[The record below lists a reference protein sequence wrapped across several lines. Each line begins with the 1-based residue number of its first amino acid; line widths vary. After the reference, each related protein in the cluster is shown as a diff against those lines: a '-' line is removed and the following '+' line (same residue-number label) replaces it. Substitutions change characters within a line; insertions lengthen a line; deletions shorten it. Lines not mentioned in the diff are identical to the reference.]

1 MDKTPFLDKIETA
14 RLIEIGSGSKAAFH
28 LIQEDPSDPT
38 PPHLTP
44 TSPLPYGFP
53 PNTFIT
59 ESLDSY
65 LNDVTSTSLY
75 QRLSCTP
82 EVWEPVI
89 KETCLLTAQ
98 LPSSHPFQLAVRRHP
113 ITGALQDY
121 YEETTEPA
129 ATREECNEDV
139 IALLNLER
147 PDQLMTHPP
156 GFQRGA
162 DSDTAVPSTVGI
174 QDMFSSVKVDFSWV
188 ELQAAENKPED
199 SVAKE
204 SAEFDTELDT
214 VLKQAE
220 ENTPAVLKYTNTS
233 KSLKLPRGS
242 YEYTVVEDSVSEIR
256 NYSDLLPH
264 PAIKFNF
271 ELDIFQKRAVLLLE
285 QHESLFVAAHTS
297 AGKTVVAEYA
307 IALAK
312 RHHKKAIYTSPI
324 KALSN
329 QKFRDFKD
337 TFEDVGIIT
346 GDVQLEKTAQCL
358 IMTTEI
364 LRSYLYRTDPVMSDV
379 EWVIFDEVHY
389 INDEER
395 GVVWEEVLIMLPQAV
410 RIVMLSATVPNAEDF
425 AEWVGRTKGAKIHVI
440 KTLKRPVPLRHCLY
454 TGNSSKTS
462 NQLFTIAY
470 NRGLDMVENPE
481 GFKEANS
488 LIKDRLSRQVR
499 QPDYNTQL
507 KQDRTIWK
515 SLVDSLNKEEK
526 LPLIGFV
533 FSRKKCDELSEM
545 MANMICLTTS
555 SERGSIHSFFTKSVA
570 RLKPCDR
577 ELPQI
582 VRMLFLLK
590 KGVGV
595 HHSGILP
602 ILKEIVE
609 LLYQRGVV
617 KVLFATETFAIG
629 VNMPARTVVFDSII
643 KFDGQNRRN
652 LQPGEYI
659 QMAGRAG
666 RRGKDDQGFVIIIT
680 KNELPDFS
688 VFHEMMFGRPLT
700 LSSKFRLRY
709 SMILI
714 TLTSQS
720 LTTEELIRKSFAESG
735 TTKQESTLREEV
747 LQLESTLSSIP
758 PFTDPYCVDITDY
771 YKLCV
776 TRANLTRKV
785 TKTALEK
792 GHQKVITSGRV
803 MIIRVDRSKYSVGVL
818 MYVSLQNP
826 TNLNPNIS
834 SKRSYTLAV
843 LREKNHIPSISI
855 EQECIEPY
863 RRDFPLI
870 FPENVEG
877 LELVETDG
885 VSIVAIC
892 QQLVKRFDMGTA
904 RRVVED
910 IRRRKQPRNS
920 RDPPENCSLSLL
932 EEMKRILVTYST
944 GQVPTVTAKDL
955 HISTL
960 DFADMIHDLA
970 LVEKKLEMFPCEN
983 SPDFLELF
991 SSAREK
997 VNAQNQLE
1005 RAKFFLS
1012 NESLLLIPEYRKR
1025 LDVLQRLDYVDEGMI
1040 LQTRGKIGAGFSV
1053 NELLYT
1059 ELIVS
1064 NFFQDLTPQES
1075 VALLS
1080 CIIFHQN
1087 MEEPTLSDK
1096 LKQGRDKLLEIA
1108 RYIVDS
1114 ERECGLSVSNDD
1126 LLEQLNFGLVEVV
1139 YEWAMG
1145 KTFAEIM
1152 KTTEVHEGIIVRCIQ
1167 QLNEVC
1173 RSIREVAHTI
1183 MGTEELSDKM
1193 KTASDC
1199 IKRDI
1204 IFTGSL
1210 YIN

>member
-1 MDKTPFLDKIETA
+1 MAENEFLENIENS
-14 RLIEIGSGSKAAFH
+14 RLLEIGHGSKSILH
-28 LIQEDPSDPT
+28 LIQEDPSNPT

-44 TSPLPYGFP
+44 ISPLPFGFP

-59 ESLDSY
+59 ETLDSY
-65 LNDVTSTSLY
+65 LNDVTNTSLY
-75 QRLSCTP
+75 ERLSCTP

-89 KETCLLTAQ
+89 KQTCLLTAHH
-98 LPSSHPFQLAVRRHP
+98 LSTHPFQLAVRRHP

-121 YEETTEPA
+121 YEECTEPPA
-129 ATREECNEDV
+129 RREDCNEDV
-139 IALLNLER
+139 IALLKLDR

-156 GFQRGA
+156 GFQTGL
-162 DSDTAVPSTVGI
+162 DTNTASTVGI

-188 ELQAAENKPED
+188 ELQEAENKSEELEAKD
-199 SVAKE
+199 SV
-204 SAEFDTELDT
+204 EFDTELDM

-220 ENTPAVLKYTNTS
+220 ENTPSVLKQTN
-233 KSLKLPRGS
+233 KSISHKQPRKA
-242 YEYTVVEDSVSEIR
+242 YEYTIIEDSLSEII
-256 NYSDLLPH
+256 NYNELLPH
-264 PAIKFNF
+264 PAMQFSF
-271 ELDIFQKRAVLLLE
+271 ELDIFQKKAIMLLE

-312 RHHKKAIYTSPI
+312 KHHKKAIYTSPI

-329 QKFRDFKD
+329 QKYRDFKD
-337 TFEDVGIIT
+337 TFSDVGIIT

-364 LRSYLYRTDPVMSDV
+364 LRSFLYRNDNIMSDV

-395 GVVWEEVLIMLPQAV
+395 GVVWEEVLIMLPQDV

-425 AEWVGRTKGAKIHVI
+425 AEWVGQTKRANIHVI
-440 KTLKRPVPLRHCLY
+440 KTLKRPVPLRHCIY
-454 TGNSSKTS
+454 TGNSSKTCD
-462 NQLFTIAY
+462 QQFTIAY
-470 NRGLDMVENPE
+470 NKGLSMVENVE
-481 GFKEANS
+481 GFKEANTV
-488 LIKDRLSRQVR
+488 IKERLRHQVR

-507 KQDRTIWK
+507 KQDRNIWK
-515 SLVDSLNKEEK
+515 SLIDSLNKEEK

-533 FSRKKCDELSEM
+533 FSRKKCDELAEM
-545 MANMICLTTS
+545 MANTVCLTTGS
-555 SERGSIHSFFTKSVA
+555 QRGSIHNFFTKSIA
-570 RLKPCDR
+570 RLNPCDR
-577 ELPQI
+577 VLPQI

-629 VNMPARTVVFDSII
+629 VNMPARTVVFDSIV

-652 LQPGEYI
+652 LHPGEYI

-666 RRGKDDQGFVIIIT
+666 RRGKDDQGFVIIIA

-688 VFHEMMFGRPLT
+688 VFHEMMFGKPLT

-720 LTTEELIRKSFAESG
+720 LSTEELIRKSFAESD
-735 TTKQESTLREEV
+735 TTKQESTIREEITE
-747 LQLESTLSSIP
+747 LEKTLSSLPLI
-758 PFTDPYCVDITDY
+758 TDPYCLDIVGY

-776 TRANLTRKV
+776 TRADLNRRV
-785 TKTALEK
+785 IKTALEK
-792 GHQKVITSGRV
+792 GHRNTITSGRI
-803 MIIRVDRSKYSVGVL
+803 MIVRIDKSKYTIGALMFVG
-818 MYVSLQNP
+818 LQNP
-826 TNLNPNIS
+826 TNLNPNIAQ
-834 SKRSYTLAV
+834 KRSYTLAI
-843 LREKNHIPSISI
+843 LREKNYVFTPIGSDYI
-855 EQECIEPY
+855 ESY

-870 FPENVEG
+870 FPENVDG
-877 LELVETDG
+877 LELIETDG
-885 VSIVAIC
+885 IQIVAIC
-892 QQLVKRFDMGTA
+892 QQMVKKFDSGTA
-904 RRVVED
+904 KRVVED
-910 IRRRKQPRNS
+910 VRRRKQPRNS
-920 RDPPENCSLSLL
+920 RDPPENYTISLL
-932 EEMKRILVTYST
+932 EELKRILVSYSM

-960 DFADMIHDLA
+960 DFADLNHNLSQI
-970 LVEKKLEMFPCEN
+970 EKNLETFPCEN
-983 SPDFLELF
+983 SPNFLELF
-991 SSAREK
+991 SIAREK
-997 VNAQNQLE
+997 VNTQNQLKN
-1005 RAKFFLS
+1005 AKYFLS

-1025 LDVLQRLDYVDEGMI
+1025 LHVLQRLDYVDEGMI
-1040 LQTRGKIGAGFSV
+1040 VQTKGKIGTGFSV

-1064 NFFQDLTPQES
+1064 NFFQELTAQES

-1087 MEEPTLSDK
+1087 VEEPILNEK

-1108 RYIVDS
+1108 KCIVNC
-1114 ERECGLSVSNDD
+1114 ERECDLPVSDDD

-1152 KTTEVHEGIIVRCIQ
+1152 ENTQVHEGIIVRCIQ

-1173 RSIREVAHTI
+1173 RNIREVAHTI

-1193 KTASDC
+1193 KLASDC